1 MTYLARKMEK
11 KETKRNVLDK
21 LVPIVIFLA
30 IALLILN
37 NFMLYER
44 GIKVAKA
51 KEILEERMRPA
62 ELQLI
67 KLVPDS
73 CDSCFDIKEAV
84 DELKNLNV
92 NIKDEETI
100 LSSSQQGKELIS
112 KYNIK
117 KLPTMMINGEINKSE
132 QLANYFEQK
141 GEIQEDTFI
150 YTSIIPPYLDVS
162 SSQIK
167 GLVQIKYLID
177 YSCEE
182 CVDLTP
188 ISLALERQGMFIQNE
203 RFIEYNSNEGQQ
215 LINQSSVKEIPAVLI
230 SEEVDYYPEV
240 KDALIQ
246 SGATKKE
253 GFYALHS
260 TLPPYRDL
268 SQNKVVGLVDVVY
281 LTKNDCPVCYDVS
294 INRNILLRFGMVLDE
309 ENTYDINSPEGKQFV
324 QKYNIKKVPIII
336 LSLDAKYYPSLE
348 QAWKS
353 VGTIESDSWFVMR
366 NPEVIGTY
374 WDIERSI
381 VVEASN

>member
-230 SEEVDYYPEV
+230 SEEVDYYPEI
-240 KDALIQ
+240 KDALLQ

-253 GFYALHS
+253 GFYAVHS

-268 SQNKVVGLVDVVY
+268 SQNKVVGLVDVMY

-324 QKYNIKKVPIII
+324 QRYNIKKVPIII

>member
-117 KLPTMMINGEINKSE
+117 KLPTMIINGEINKSE